1 MPYATIRDVA
11 ERAGLSIA
19 AVSQSLNGKG
29 RISLSTR
36 EKVLKIAE
44 ELNYVPDSGA
54 RAMRTSH
61 TGTIGL
67 LVPDIR
73 NAYFA
78 DLAYRIQDALFQAGY
93 STLIVTASEQV
104 NRQDALLKNL
114 LAQRIDGVIVIPQG
128 KGSRT
133 LHAMADRGTPLIFV
147 DRNAEGM
154 SRVPLIDSDPFPGMQ
169 EALHELASLGHRR
182 VGFIS
187 GPLRKSPTLAERE
200 FVFRRIAA
208 DLFEADNI
216 VVASTHGDRSSCEK
230 ALRTV
235 MDRSC
240 TAVIFG
246 YSPDTVQAIDILR
259 ERKLR
264 PGHDLSII
272 SFDDIKLFELLTPSL
287 SVISQQLDKM
297 GLIAAQG
304 ILDLIPQQSNSNDN
318 NASTGTDADADAKSV
333 DTVVHS
339 STRLHTRIPTV
350 FIRRDSVRT
359 V

>member
-29 RISLSTR
+29 RISPATR

-61 TGTIGL
+61 TGAIGL

-78 DLAYRIQDALFQAGY
+78 DLAYRIQDALFHDGY
-93 STLIVTASEQV
+93 STLIATASEQV
-104 NRQDALLKNL
+104 SRQDALLKNL

-133 LHAMADRGTPLIFV
+133 LHAIAEHGTPLIFV
-147 DRNAEGM
+147 DRNVEGM
-154 SRVPLIDSDPFPGMQ
+154 HQVPLVDSDPVPGMD
-169 EALHELASLGHRR
+169 EALQELKSLGHRR
-182 VGFIS
+182 IGFIS
-187 GPLRKSPTLAERE
+187 GPLRKSPTLEERE
-200 FVFRRIAA
+200 AAFRGTATQ
-208 DLFEADNI
+208 LFGTGNI
-216 VVASTHGDRSSCEK
+216 VIASTHGDRSSCER
-230 ALRTV
+230 ALRTLLNQG
-235 MDRSC
+235 C

-246 YSPDTVQAIDILR
+246 YSPDTLQAIDILR
-259 ERKLR
+259 EQGIR
-264 PGHDLSII
+264 PGQDLSVI
-272 SFDDIKLFELLTPSL
+272 SFDDITLFELLTPRL
-287 SVISQQLDKM
+287 SVISQQPDKM

-304 ILDLIPQQSNSNDN
+304 VLGLIRRRSEGDN
-318 NASTGTDADADAKSV
+318 ARADARTTPRGV
-333 DTVVHS
+333 D
-339 STRLHTRIPTV
+339 RIHTRIPTL
-350 FIRRDSVRT
+350 FISRDSVSA